1 MPMRAAA
8 PPRRGLHSVC
18 SWQCQAAPS
27 PWRAMATSRS
37 RANASVGTSCSAT
50 TAAGRGTGSGTTQH
64 PRNGDGAKACWCPSQ
79 SRPSCLPFDLI
90 SIRIIHMRCCCHSSL
105 PCQWRAGGLGPRR
118 ARRSGEAHRAGADTA
133 RATWCAGRSCHH
145 DARAWPRNAS
155 TVVAGPN
162 EYSTKNKTEK
172 SS

>member
-1 MPMRAAA
+1 MRAAA

-50 TAAGRGTGSGTTQH
+50 TAAGRGTGSGTTQP

-79 SRPSCLPFDLI
+79 SRPSCLPFELI
-90 SIRIIHMRCCCHSSL
+90 SIRIIHACAAAATVRFHASGGQVAWGRGERVAAAKLIALARTQREPLGAPSSY
-105 PCQWRAGGLGPRR
+105 A
-118 ARRSGEAHRAGADTA
+118 
-133 RATWCAGRSCHH
+133 CHH

-155 TVVAGPN
+155 TVVAGTN
-162 EYSTKNKTEK
+162 EYLTKNKTEK